1 MRNTIEEE
9 GCSKTQTPPLAAI
22 SCISRNV
29 LQDKQLTCIH
39 TDESMYTPMAY
50 IYIHAYICNEI
61 IGYDLNMLYIYK
73 LYIYIIYTLV
83 LAQRVWSHNQ
93 GSLQQDSFLLSLTV
107 QSNPPQEGKSVDGLS
122 HVISSQRMNIRAQKP
137 PPTSH
142 LCPAK
147 LQP

>member
-1 MRNTIEEE
+1 MS
-9 GCSKTQTPPLAAI
+9 CKTNSWHAYTRMNL
-22 SCISRNV
+22 
-29 LQDKQLTCIH
+29 CIH
-39 TDESMYTPMAY
+39 LWPIY
-50 IYIHAYICNEI
+50 IYSCVYMQWNYWVRFEYAI
-61 IGYDLNMLYIYK
+61 YIYK